1 MKMTLTKLRE
11 LNKKNGG
18 AFFDPDAMKAFGDTM
33 KTLGIRP
40 SSLGAGYVE
49 VYRKNKPGG
58 WVFNEITGRVSHST
72 LGR

>member
-18 AFFDPDAMKAFGDTM
+18 AFFNRDSMKFFGDTM

-40 SSLGAGYVE
+40 TILKGFVE
-49 VYRKNKPGG
+49 VYRKNKSGS
-58 WVFNEITGRVSHST
+58 WIFNEATGRVSHSI
-72 LGR
+72 GIV